1 MKFKKWFALSLVCI
15 FFVQTTFAQEGLLG
29 DFRTPLQASEYI
41 YRSSPKESLIS
52 VHLLGAVQKP
62 GIYYVPAQT
71 DLLKLLTLAGG
82 AASNGDLSEILVR
95 KTEVQGWDR
104 IQSKAI
110 SEHRGAYEVDI
121 KKFIQYGGS
130 KQLILAQD
138 DFIYVPQNEPFISA
152 EVSRTVTIFS
162 VVLGMALTALL
173 IDKNSN

>member
-1 MKFKKWFALSLVCI
+1 MIFKKVVSVVLACT
-15 FFVQTTFAQEGLLG
+15 FFVQPVLAQEGLLG

-82 AASNGDLSEILVR
+82 ATSVGDLSEILVR
-95 KTEVQGWDR
+95 KTEVQGWNQ

-110 SEHRGAYEVDI
+110 SEHRGAYEVDV

-138 DFIYVPQNEPFISA
+138 DFVYVPQSEPFISA

-162 VVLGMALTALL
+162 VVLGMALTGLL